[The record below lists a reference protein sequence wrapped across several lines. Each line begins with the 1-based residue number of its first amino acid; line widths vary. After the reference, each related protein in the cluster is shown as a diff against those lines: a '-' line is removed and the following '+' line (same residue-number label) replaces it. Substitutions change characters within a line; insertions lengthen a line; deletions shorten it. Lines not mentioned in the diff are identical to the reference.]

1 MTRIKRFPVFV
12 TAVIVA
18 GLASTSGGVKEATAS
33 QTEELQPELRH
44 SQISRLVTDFIE
56 KSHYSKVRVDDEL
69 SSTVFDNYLDALD
82 GNRSY
87 FLQSD
92 IKEFEKFRFRLDNAV
107 HGTYSLEP
115 VFDIFE
121 RYTQRARTQLE
132 LAITLLE
139 EEPDFTLTES
149 FQFDR
154 EGANW
159 PENEAELNELWRK
172 YVKNDALEEV
182 LDDEPWEATREK
194 LTKQYKRRMK
204 RYDEVNSDEVFE
216 TFMNAYAHTIDPHSS
231 YFSPRNS
238 EEYRIQMK
246 LSYFGIGASLLPD
259 DDYVKVV
266 KVIAGGPAAIDG
278 SLRPDDYIVGVGQG
292 ENDEIVDVV
301 GWHIND
307 VVDLI
312 RGEAGTTV
320 RLEILPKG
328 ALPGSDRRE
337 LSLVRNQVKLEESA
351 AKSEIKTID
360 REGRD
365 FRVGVITVPS
375 FYRDYEAQQSGD
387 PEFRSTAR
395 DVRKIIDKLEAEGI
409 DGIVMDLRNNGGG
422 HLSEATALS
431 GLFINNGPLVQ
442 LRNTL
447 GKVEV
452 LRDPVPQV
460 AYSGPLT
467 VLVNRFSAS
476 ASEIFAAA
484 IQDYERGVV
493 IGQQT
498 FGKGSVQNL
507 YALDQYF
514 KPPEGESFGQLT
526 LTIGKYY
533 RVTGESTQHRGV
545 TPDIALPST
554 IDEEVVGEST
564 RDSALPWDQIN
575 GTRYRADSS
584 LDTLIDKLSNGF
596 ERRLIDDPD
605 LEHLVSN
612 IQALEEM
619 RSKKSVSLNL
629 ETRQSER
636 ERLKAARLAR
646 ENVRRVA
653 LGLDPLESLDE
664 DDDETEG
671 DDDGDDKHPDVLLEE
686 AAAITADMAILRL
699 RAVPDVR
706 ATAQLGNRPDT

>member
-1 MTRIKRFPVFV
+1 MTRLKRFPVFV
-12 TAVIVA
+12 AVIVA
-18 GLASTSGGVKEATAS
+18 VSLITATGGIREATAS
-33 QTEELQPELRH
+33 RDADLKPELRH

-69 SSTVFDNYLDALD
+69 SSSVFDNYLDSLD

-92 IKEFEKFRFRLDNAV
+92 IKEFEAFRYRLDNAV
-107 HGTYSLEP
+107 HGTYSLVP

-121 RYTQRARTQLE
+121 RYTERARAQLE
-132 LAITLLE
+132 YAITLLE
-139 EEPDFTLTES
+139 TEPDFTIEES

-154 EGANW
+154 EEAEW
-159 PENEAELNELWRK
+159 PGSQDELNELWRK
-172 YVKNDALEEV
+172 YVKNDALEEA
-182 LDDEPWEATREK
+182 LDDEPWEETKTK
-194 LTKQYKRRMK
+194 LTKQYERRMK
-204 RYDEVNSDEVFE
+204 RYDEVSSDEVFE
-216 TFMNAYAHTIDPHSS
+216 TFMNAYAHTLDPHSS

-238 EEYRIQMK
+238 EEYRIQMS
-246 LSYFGIGASLLPD
+246 LSYFGIGASLQTD

-278 SLRPDDYIVGVGQG
+278 TLQPDDFIVGVGQG
-292 ENDEIVDVV
+292 ENGEIVDVV

-328 ALPGSDRRE
+328 ALPGSDNRE
-337 LSLVRNQVKLEESA
+337 LALVRNQVKLEESA
-351 AKSEIKTID
+351 AKSEIITID
-360 REGRD
+360 RDGRD
-365 FRVGVITVPS
+365 FRVGVIEVPS

-387 PEFRSTAR
+387 PDFRSTAR
-395 DVRKIIDKLEAEGI
+395 DVSNIIKELEKEGI

-422 HLSEATALS
+422 HLSEATQLS
-431 GLFINNGPLVQ
+431 GLFINSGPLVQ
-442 LRNTL
+442 LRNTY
-447 GKVEV
+447 GKIEV
-452 LRDPVPQV
+452 LRDPFPHKV

-545 TPDIALPST
+545 TPDISLPSH

-564 RDSALPWDQIN
+564 RDSALPWDRIN
-575 GTRYRADSS
+575 STRYRAESP
-584 LDTLIDKLSNGF
+584 LDTLIGELSSGF
-596 ERRLIDDPD
+596 RQRLVDDPD
-605 LEHLVSN
+605 LEHLVGN
-612 IQALEEM
+612 IAAAEEI
-619 RSKKSVSLNL
+619 RDRKSVSLNL
-629 ETRQSER
+629 ETRRTER
-636 ERLKAARLAR
+636 ELIKAERLAR
-646 ENVRRVA
+646 DNTRRVA
-653 LGLDPLESLDE
+653 LGLEPLASLDE
-664 DDDETEG
+664 EEDDENEEDET
-671 DDDGDDKHPDVLLEE
+671 DVLLEE
-686 AAAITADMAILRL
+686 AAAITADMAIMRT
-699 RAVPDVR
+699 RAQPDVR
-706 ATAQLGNRPDT
+706 TTAQLTD

>member
-1 MTRIKRFPVFV
+1 MTRFKSFPVL
-12 TAVIVA
+12 AVGIF
-18 GLASTSGGVKEATAS
+18 ASAAIALSAWEDAAAS
-33 QTEELQPELRH
+33 RNAELKPELRH

-56 KSHYSKVRVDDEL
+56 KSHYSKVRVDDSL
-69 SSTVFDNYLDALD
+69 SSEVYDNYLDALD

-92 IKEFEKFRFRLDNAV
+92 IDEFEQYRFRFDNAV

-115 VFDIFE
+115 VFKIFD
-121 RYTQRARTQLE
+121 RYVQRARGQLNYAIE
-132 LAITLLE
+132 LLD
-139 EEPDFTLTES
+139 EEPDFSLDEK

-154 EGANW
+154 EESAW
-159 PENEAELNELWRK
+159 AKDEDELNELWRK
-172 YVKNDALEEV
+172 YVKNDALEEA
-182 LDDEPWEATREK
+182 LDDEEWSATQTK
-194 LTKQYKRRMK
+194 LEKQYKRRIK
-204 RYDEVNSDEVFE
+204 RFDDLSNDEVFE
-216 TFMNAYAHTIDPHSS
+216 TFMNAYAHTLDPHSS

-238 EEYRIQMK
+238 EEYRIQMS
-246 LSYFGIGASLLPD
+246 LSYFGIGASLQTD

-266 KVIAGGPAAIDG
+266 NVIAGGPAAIDG
-278 SLRPDDYIVGVGQG
+278 TLQEEDLIVGVGQG
-292 ENDEIVDVV
+292 DKGEIVDVV

-328 ALPGSDRRE
+328 ALPGSEKRV
-337 LSLVRNQVKLEESA
+337 LPLVRDQVKLEEQA
-351 AKSEIKTID
+351 AQSEVLEID
-360 REGRD
+360 RDGRSW
-365 FRVGVITVPS
+365 RVGVITVPS
-375 FYRDYEAQQSGD
+375 FYRDYEAQQAGD
-387 PEFRSTAR
+387 TDFRSTAR
-395 DVRKIIDKLEAEGI
+395 DVRRIIEELETQDI

-442 LRNTL
+442 LRNTY

-452 LRDPVPQV
+452 LRDPIPQV
-460 AYSGPLT
+460 AYNGPLT

-545 TPDIALPST
+545 TPDIELPSR
-554 IDEEVVGEST
+554 IDADVVGEST
-564 RDSALPWDQIN
+564 RETALPWDRIN
-575 GTRYRADSS
+575 GTRYRAASP
-584 LDTLIDKLSNGF
+584 LDTLIGELSTSF
-596 ERRLIDDPD
+596 EQRLVDDPD
-605 LEHLVSN
+605 WEYLVGN
-612 IQALEEM
+612 IAAADEM
-619 RSKKSVSLNL
+619 RDRKTVSLNL
-629 ETRQSER
+629 DTRREER
-636 ERLKAARLAR
+636 ETLKLARLAR
-646 ENVRRVA
+646 ENARRVA
-653 LGLDPLESLDE
+653 LGLPKLESLD
-664 DDDETEG
+664 DQDDENA
-671 DDDGDDKHPDVLLEE
+671 PDVLLEE
-686 AAAITADMAILRL
+686 AAAITTDLAVLRM
-699 RAVPDVR
+699 RVKPDVR
-706 ATAQLGNRPDT
+706 STAQLTD